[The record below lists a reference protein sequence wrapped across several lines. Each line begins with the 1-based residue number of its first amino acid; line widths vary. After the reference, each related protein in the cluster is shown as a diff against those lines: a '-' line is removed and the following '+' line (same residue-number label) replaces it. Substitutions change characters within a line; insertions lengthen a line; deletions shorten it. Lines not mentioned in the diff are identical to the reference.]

1 MIRDHYRLKGGAAQL
16 GAVGPGF
23 SGPFGVWPADDH
35 QDDEDQ
41 ERELTVDRAKETS
54 T

>member
-1 MIRDHYRLKGGAAQL
+1 MIRDHYRLKAGAAQV
-16 GAVGPGF
+16 GAPGPGLP
-23 SGPFGVWPADDH
+23 GPFGVWPANDH

-41 ERELTVDRAKETS
+41 ERELTVDRAQETS

>member
-1 MIRDHYRLKGGAAQL
+1 MIRTHHRLKGGAAQL
-16 GAVGPGF
+16 GVSRAELL
-23 SGPFGVWPADDH
+23 GPFGVRPAEDH

-41 ERELTVDRAKETS
+41 EREPAVDHERETS